1 MSSSLIF
8 QDLETR
14 RQYTTIDMFIQAHRG
29 FKMINRQTISFE
41 GAEDIDH
48 PLAFLIVDGIKIPR
62 YKIFLN
68 MTQQI
73 DLDLLT
79 SFLDSK
85 RAFWMISSI
94 DVWVDMSGN
103 NVLKTAKVEMF
114 LHEWKNMIWQLA
126 SNQITQRLGNGP
138 QAPAPPMQIQMPQ
151 LPPPAPMGIP
161 HYGPPPLQPQDQ
173 SQQIVPM
180 GPAAAPVPPQAPPAP
195 AAILKSAFPDM
206 FV

>member
-1 MSSSLIF
+1 MSSNIIF
-8 QDLETR
+8 QDLETH

-29 FKMINRQTISFE
+29 FRMIQRQNISFE
-41 GAEDIDH
+41 GAEDINN
-48 PLAFLIVDGIKIPR
+48 PLPFLIVDGAKLPR
-62 YKIFLN
+62 YKMFIN
-68 MTQQI
+68 MTKQI
-73 DLDLLT
+73 DLDPLT
-79 SFLDSK
+79 SFLTSK
-85 RAFWMISSI
+85 HALWMISSI
-94 DVWVDMSGN
+94 ELWVDMSGN
-103 NVLKTAKVEMF
+103 NVLKTGKVEMF

-126 SNQITQRLGNGP
+126 TNQITQRIGNGP
-138 QAPAPPMQIQMPQ
+138 QAPPPMQMQMPQ

-195 AAILKSAFPDM
+195 AAILKSAFPNM